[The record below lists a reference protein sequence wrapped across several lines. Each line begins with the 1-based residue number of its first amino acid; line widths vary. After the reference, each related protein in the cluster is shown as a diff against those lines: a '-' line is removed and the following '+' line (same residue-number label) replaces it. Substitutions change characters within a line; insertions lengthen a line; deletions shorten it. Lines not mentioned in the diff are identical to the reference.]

1 MFININPISYI
12 LSIAVYW
19 NIFVQLGMTDDSYKL
34 ESSENLR
41 NRELVNRLLPYDD
54 ELSVELVV
62 LSSFEHDETKN
73 EMLHNKKNRHVNFF
87 IVSLKKFVRSLR
99 WANLIIDK
107 LKSQQ
112 LT

>member
-1 MFININPISYI
+1 MPETFLFPNVIVPLPSVSTA
-12 LSIAVYW
+12 LP
-19 NIFVQLGMTDDSYKL
+19 DS
-34 ESSENLR
+34 
-41 NRELVNRLLPYDD
+41 LVEQEEIDEDD
-54 ELSVELVV
+54 ELSVELAVELVV

-87 IVSLKKFVRSLR
+87 IVSLKKFVRCLR

-112 LT
+112 LTKI